1 MAPRPDQDK
10 PPPAKKR
17 KAKKRP
23 LESVSRPKQAR
34 SERTL
39 SRILEAAEKLILER
53 GLANVSVGDIVREA
67 GSSVG
72 GFYARF
78 RDKGELLVALS
89 EQTQRRLA
97 ERVSSLMD
105 PNSWGDA
112 TLREI
117 VHVCAQEI
125 VSHILGRRRLQSA
138 ILQSVAADSSRWT
151 HGIAF
156 RTRLVEGVTALM
168 LTRRHEIRHSDPER
182 AARFAIETALALMDQ
197 RALFGDL
204 HEQWRLDETTLVA
217 EMERLVL
224 RYLGVETDPLS
235 RDGH

>member
-1 MAPRPDQDK
+1 MAPTLDQDK
-10 PPPAKKR
+10 PPPPKKR
-17 KAKKRP
+17 TAKTRSRKRRP

-39 SRILEAAEKLILER
+39 ERILDAAETLILER
-53 GLANVSVGDIVREA
+53 GLKQVSIGDIVREA

-78 RDKGELLVALS
+78 KDKGELLVALS

-97 ERVSSLMD
+97 ERVAALMD
-105 PNSWGDA
+105 PGSWGDA

-125 VSHILGRRRLQSA
+125 VGHVLSRRRLQSA
-138 ILQSVAADSSRWT
+138 ILQSVAADSSRWK
-151 HGIAF
+151 HGIEF

-168 LTRRHEIRHSDPER
+168 LTRREEIRHPMPER
-182 AARFAIETALALMDQ
+182 AARFAIEAALALMDQ

-204 HEQWRLDETTLVA
+204 QEQWRLEEDTLIE
-217 EMERLVL
+217 EMERMVL
-224 RYLGVETDPLS
+224 AYLDVAP
-235 RDGH
+235 

>member
-1 MAPRPDQDK
+1 MAPELEQDK
-10 PPPAKKR
+10 PAQRKKR
-17 KAKKRP
+17 KKQP

-39 SRILEAAEKLILER
+39 SRILDAAEKLILQR

-78 RDKGELLVALS
+78 RDKGELLVALA
-89 EQTQRRLA
+89 EQAQRRLA
-97 ERVSSLMD
+97 DRVTSLMD
-105 PNSWGDA
+105 PHSWGDA
-112 TLREI
+112 TLRDI

-125 VSHILGRRRLQSA
+125 VSHILSRRQIQAA
-138 ILQSVAADSSRWT
+138 ILQSVAADPARWKQ
-151 HGIAF
+151 GIAF
-156 RTRLVEGVTALM
+156 RERLVTGVTALM
-168 LTRRHEIRHSDPER
+168 LTRRDEINHPNPER

-204 HEQWRLDETTLVA
+204 QEAWRLDEQTLVE
-217 EMERLVL
+217 EMERMVL
-224 RYLGVETDPLS
+224 GYLGVQE
-235 RDGH
+235 

>member
-1 MAPRPDQDK
+1 MAPRLEQDK

-17 KAKKRP
+17 TKRKRP

-39 SRILEAAEKLILER
+39 SRILDAAEKLILDK

-78 RDKGELLVALS
+78 KDKGELLVALS

-97 ERVSSLMD
+97 ERVASLMD
-105 PNSWGDA
+105 PESWGDA
-112 TLREI
+112 SLEEI

-138 ILQSVAADSSRWT
+138 ILQSVAADSSRWK

-156 RTRLVEGVTALM
+156 RTQLVEGVTALM
-168 LTRRHEIRHSDPER
+168 LTRRHEIQHPKPER

-204 HEQWRLDETTLVA
+204 QEQWRLDEDTLVH

-224 RYLGVETDPLS
+224 SYLGVSGVPDDDDS
-235 RDGH
+235 